1 MRRIIVALAVVA
13 GAIVFL
19 NLSQVG
25 SAVADEVACMACKA
39 QAQGACLGSSGDGR
53 TTAWELRCISEYIA
67 EKCID
72 ACQKKSD
79 KDD

>member
-13 GAIVFL
+13 GAIVFM

-25 SAVADEVACMACKA
+25 SAVADELACMACKA
-39 QAQGACLGSSGDGR
+39 QAQGACFGSSEVGR
-53 TTAWELRCISEYIA
+53 TTAWQLRCISEYIA